1 MTIRAYVNK
10 ILKEQGQKP
19 LTKKTNLIGDGYLKL
34 AFESV
39 SERVLQLKKDK
50 TLSKNEAEILLL
62 AIDRAIQYGPLLDKT
77 DDFDQRILKA
87 KKILK
92 GSRKPHNLREA
103 MDVVLE
109 RKKNTR
115 HGKTDWM
122 RKADDYIFLTKDR
135 EPPLKPKTAI
145 MELAKRYKYRQS
157 APTLLRG
164 LKRFQENTQIQ
175 FYKDA
180 LTTLPWSDE
189 FDEDEY

>member
-62 AIDRAIQYGPLLDKT
+62 AIDRAIEYGPLLDKT
-77 DDFDQRILKA
+77 DDFDQNILKA

-92 GSRKPHNLREA
+92 GGRTKQNLGEA

-109 RKKNTR
+109 REKKHTAWKNR
-115 HGKTDWM
+115 LD
-122 RKADDYIFLTKDR
+122 
-135 EPPLKPKTAI
+135 PK
-145 MELAKRYKYRQS
+145 
-157 APTLLRG
+157 G
-164 LKRFQENTQIQ
+164 
-175 FYKDA
+175 
-180 LTTLPWSDE
+180 
-189 FDEDEY
+189 

>member
-19 LTKKTNLIGDGYLKL
+19 LTKKTNLISNRYLKL

-39 SERVLQLKKDK
+39 SEQVLQLKKDK
-50 TLSKNEAEILLL
+50 ILSKNEAVILLL
-62 AIDRAIQYGPLLDKT
+62 AIDRAIEYGPLLDKT
-77 DDFDQRILKA
+77 DDFDQNILKA
-87 KKILK
+87 KEILK
-92 GSRKPHNLREA
+92 GGRTKHNLSEA

-109 RKKNTR
+109 REKSTR
-115 HGKTDWM
+115 HGKTDWI
-122 RKADDYIFLTKDR
+122 RKADDYSFLTKNR
-135 EPPLKPKTAI
+135 EPPLKPKAAI
-145 MELAKRYKYRQS
+145 KELTLRYSQS
-157 APTLLRG
+157 EPALLRG
-164 LKRFQENTQIQ
+164 LKRFKKNTRIQ

>member
-19 LTKKTNLIGDGYLKL
+19 LTKKANLISNRYLKL

-62 AIDRAIQYGPLLDKT
+62 AIDRAIEYGPLLDKT
-77 DDFDQRILKA
+77 DDFDHRILKA

-92 GSRKPHNLREA
+92 DGRTINNLREA

-109 RKKNTR
+109 REKGTR
-115 HGKTDWM
+115 HGRTQWHAIAE
-122 RKADDYIFLTKDR
+122 RYRFLTEDQK
-135 EPPLKPKTAI
+135 PLLKPKAAI
-145 MELAKRYKYRQS
+145 KKLVKEYKYQS
-157 APTLLRG
+157 GPALLKG
-164 LKRFQENTQIQ
+164 LKRFKENTQDQ

-180 LTTLPWSDE
+180 LKTLSWSDE
-189 FDEDEY
+189 FDKNEY